1 MAPAPARRALAA
13 WLALLTVAVWG
24 VNYPAMKVALR
35 EMHPLA
41 YTGWRFVLA
50 AGLLLAEAAWRRE
63 PFLPRRGRRALALL
77 LALTGVGL
85 YQVFF
90 AWGVALTSGFAAA
103 LLNSTSPLFSAL
115 FAVLIGAERWT
126 PLAAAGSLVAYGGVA
141 LFVAGSH
148 AGGGGS
154 LGGNVLCLLSAMTW
168 AVYTV
173 AASRAPGRLT
183 PLQTQFATFVGGS
196 LPLVAYC
203 APAMARQDYA
213 AVSPLTWTI
222 LVLSAV
228 LPLVVAFRLWTRAI
242 VVLGVAPTTSYGFLV
257 PVIAGVCSALWTG
270 ETFGF
275 GKVASAAIVLVGLA
289 LTKVERTGR

>member
-1 MAPAPARRALAA
+1 VKPATPRALAV

-50 AGLLLAEAAWRRE
+50 AGVLLAESSWRRE
-63 PFLPRRGRRALALL
+63 PAFPPRGQRALALL

-103 LLNSTSPLFSAL
+103 LLNSTSPLFSAF
-115 FAVLIGAERWT
+115 FAVLLGSERWT
-126 PLAAAGSLVAYGGVA
+126 PFAVAGSLVAYGGVA
-141 LFVAGSH
+141 LFLASGH
-148 AGGGGS
+148 AAGGES

-173 AASRAPGRLT
+173 AASRLPGRLS
-183 PLQTQFATFVGGS
+183 PLQSQFATFVGGS
-196 LPLVAYC
+196 LPLLAYC
-203 APAMARQDYA
+203 APAMARQDYG
-213 AVSPLTWTI
+213 AVSPLTWSI
-222 LVLSAV
+222 LVLSAI
-228 LPLVVAFRLWTRAI
+228 LPLVLAFRIWTWAI
-242 VVLGVAPTTSYGFLV
+242 VVLGVAPATSYSFLV
-257 PVIAGVCSALWTG
+257 PVFAGIGSALWTG

-275 GKVASAAIVLVGLA
+275 GKVVSAVIVLVGLA
-289 LTKVERTGR
+289 LTKVEGPGR